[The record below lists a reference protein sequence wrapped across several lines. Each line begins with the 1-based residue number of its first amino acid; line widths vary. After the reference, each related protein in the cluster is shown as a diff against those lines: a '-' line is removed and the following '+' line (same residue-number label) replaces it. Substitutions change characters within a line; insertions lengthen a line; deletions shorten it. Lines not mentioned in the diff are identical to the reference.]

1 MALYKYFSQDGPA
14 LPRKI
19 TCESSALTQKDLEKT
34 NTKVKRSIERE
45 AAKPQKASPRG
56 KYNDYTPQERA
67 WIGKYAAE
75 NGPTKAAKH
84 FSQVLNRKVPETTAR
99 RLKAEYLQR
108 ATELPR
114 TCSDGAVPVVLSL
127 STKQQGRPLLLG
139 SELDGAVQDYIK
151 SMRMVGGVVNTAI
164 VMAAA
169 EGIISS

>member
-1 MALYKYFSQDGPA
+1 MALYKCFSQDGPT

-19 TCESSALTQKDLEKT
+19 TCESSALTQKDLEKA
-34 NTKVKRSIERE
+34 NAKVKRSIERE
-45 AAKPQKASPRG
+45 ATKPQKASPRG

-108 ATELPR
+108 ATELAR
-114 TCSDGAVPVVLSL
+114 TCSDGAVSVVFRIFATS
-127 STKQQGRPLLLG
+127 LG
-139 SELDGAVQDYIK
+139 SPRNTYVQ
-151 SMRMVGGVVNTAI
+151 GT
-164 VMAAA
+164 
-169 EGIISS
+169 SSPP